1 MGVSNPTLLLNI
13 CPIKSRCISCLFWV
27 FYAGNW
33 GSCRCSFMCI
43 RSIIVIIICII
54 SVICTYI
61 IVRTSLLLCSLASP
75 ARLRAILSRR
85 NSVIYTVEK
94 QPVRLLLSGWVRV
107 NYFPNLKKDT
117 LYPVLASPLKVIC
130 ASTLCPPT

>member
-27 FYAGNW
+27 FRAGNW
-33 GSCRCSFMCI
+33 GSSTCLFMCI
-43 RSIIVIIICII
+43 LSIIVIIICII
-54 SVICTYI
+54 CTYI
-61 IVRTSLLLCSLASP
+61 IIRTSLLLCSLASP

>member
-27 FYAGNW
+27 IYAGNW
-33 GSCRCSFMCI
+33 GSSTCLFMCI
-43 RSIIVIIICII
+43 RSIIVIIT
-54 SVICTYI
+54 SVICAYTI
-61 IVRTSLLLCSLASP
+61 IRTSLLLCSLASP

-94 QPVRLLLSGWVRV
+94 QPVRLLLSGWVRLLGV
-107 NYFPNLKKDT
+107 LVGYCDYLIHCGCWGRELYYFPTGAIGDG
-117 LYPVLASPLKVIC
+117 V
-130 ASTLCPPT
+130 